1 MKDYIQELEE
11 ELNKL
16 GNNYPK
22 SELKYQCLQYMIER
36 LKRDFDFEEY
46 KGPLYI
52 CDSEK
57 NTECKG
63 RGSWV
68 CGTECMNTIYWKYA
82 KH

>member
-1 MKDYIQELEE
+1 MKDYIQALEE

-16 GNNYPK
+16 GND
-22 SELKYQCLQYMIER
+22 QCLQYMIER

-52 CDSEK
+52 CDPEK

-63 RGSWV
+63 RNSWA